1 MNRLVRE
8 NGFKS
13 SWNSP
18 RPDKTGVRT
27 VSPYEE
33 SEKEQAWKLLS
44 DAGLVDITLNDF
56 PNRIKEAKH
65 VVMGRLGE
73 LLELTTD
80 IQERQSVAY
89 SLGTLSKLETTLQLV
104 AGRSTSGGSNKSE
117 K

>member
-1 MNRLVRE
+1 M
-8 NGFKS
+8 
-13 SWNSP
+13 
-18 RPDKTGVRT
+18 
-27 VSPYEE
+27 SPYQE
-33 SEKEQAWKLLS
+33 SEKEQVWKLLS

-56 PNRIKEAKH
+56 PDRIKEAKH

-89 SLGTLSKLETTLQLV
+89 SLGTLRKLETTLQVV
-104 AGRSTSGGSNKSE
+104 ACRSTSGGSYKPE